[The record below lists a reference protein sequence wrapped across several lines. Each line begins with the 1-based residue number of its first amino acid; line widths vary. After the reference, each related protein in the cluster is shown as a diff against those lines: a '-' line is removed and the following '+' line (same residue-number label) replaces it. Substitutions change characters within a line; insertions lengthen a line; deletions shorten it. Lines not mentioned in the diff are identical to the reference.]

1 MAFVK
6 ERIPEA
12 DKDLFNS
19 FDVYDY
25 DNGEDSIFTKWYSY
39 RDWVV
44 DREGEIYFFYVSRWT
59 PFRATSIST
68 I

>member
-1 MAFVK
+1 MLFGKKRIPEIAFVK

-25 DNGEDSIFTKWYSY
+25 DNGEDSIFTKWYP
-39 RDWVV
+39 
-44 DREGEIYFFYVSRWT
+44 DRK
-59 PFRATSIST
+59 
-68 I
+68 